1 MRRLMMMIIFLFFYK
16 KTDQKIE
23 FIEDPNYLMSIQ
35 GLIEDFNSLVG
46 DLNGDNLLERP
57 HNHIF

>member
-1 MRRLMMMIIFLFFYK
+1 MRRLMMIIIFIFFYK

-23 FIEDPNYLMSIQ
+23 FIKDPNYLMSIQ
-35 GLIEDFNSLVG
+35 GLIENLNSSVG

>member
-1 MRRLMMMIIFLFFYK
+1 MIIIFFFFTK

-35 GLIEDFNSLVG
+35 GLIEDFNSSVG

>member
-1 MRRLMMMIIFLFFYK
+1 MMIIIFLFFYK

>member
-1 MRRLMMMIIFLFFYK
+1 MRRLMMIIIFLFFYK
-16 KTDQKIE
+16 RTDQKME

-35 GLIEDFNSLVG
+35 GLIEDFNSSVG